1 MKAWQVQELAKP
13 ADALELTDVPSP
25 EPGTDQVQVRVLSAA
40 LNFPDVLMCQGLY
53 QVRPELPFTPGAE
66 LCGEITAL
74 GDGVTDRKIGDRIIG
89 MAALPHGGF
98 AQTALMPANSVFAPE
113 QLDDDAAAV
122 LTIAY
127 QTAWAALFHRAQLT
141 SDDTVLVQA
150 AAGGVGSAAVQ
161 LAKLNGNRVIAI
173 VGGPEKAQAAMD
185 LGADVVIDRKVEDV
199 IQHVKAATEGR
210 GADVIFD
217 PVGGDAYDL
226 LTKCVAFEGRIVI
239 VGFSGGRIQA
249 PPLNHVLLKN
259 YSILGLHWGYYQ
271 TMRPSVIAQGY
282 AELSRLAADGNI
294 RPLISRRLS
303 FDELPQG
310 LTELAAGKTVGR
322 LVWHPMNP
330 TKHSGEK

>member
-1 MKAWQVQELAKP
+1 MKAWQVQQLAKP
-13 ADALELTDVPSP
+13 ADALELIEVAAPD
-25 EPGTDQVQVRVLSAA
+25 PGPDQVQVRVLSAA

-98 AQTALMPANSVFAPE
+98 AETALMPTSSVLAPE

-141 SDDTVLVQA
+141 KDDTVLVQA

-173 VGGPEKAQAAMD
+173 VGGPEKADAAKH

-199 IQHVKAATEGR
+199 IAQVKAATDGH

-226 LTKCVAFEGRIVI
+226 LTKCVAFEGRIVV

-249 PPLNHVLLKN
+249 PSLNHVLLKN
-259 YSILGLHWGYYQ
+259 YSILGLHWGHYQ

-282 AELSRLAADGNI
+282 AELSRLAADGDI
-294 RPLISRRLS
+294 KPLISGRLGR
-303 FDELPQG
+303 DELPQG
-310 LTELAAGKTVGR
+310 LTELAEGRTVGR
-322 LVWHPMNP
+322 LVWHPGTRP
-330 TKHSGEK
+330 TS

>member
-13 ADALELTDVPSP
+13 EDALELTEIAAP
-25 EPGTDQVQVRVLSAA
+25 EPGAGQVQVRVLSAA

-74 GDGVTDRKIGDRIIG
+74 GDSVTDRKIGDRVIG

-98 AQTALMPANSVFAPE
+98 AETALMPADSMLAPE

-141 SDDTVLVQA
+141 PTDTVLVQA

-161 LAKLNGNRVIAI
+161 LAKLNGNRVIAV
-173 VGGPEKAQAAMD
+173 VGGAAKAEAATA
-185 LGADVVIDRKVEDV
+185 LGADVVIDRRVEEV
-199 IQHVKAATEGR
+199 VARVKAVTGGR

-226 LTKCVAFEGRIVI
+226 LVKCVAFEGRIVV

-282 AELSRLAADGNI
+282 AELSRLAAAGNI
-294 RPLISRRLS
+294 QPMISRRLS
-303 FDELPQG
+303 FGELPQG
-310 LTELAAGKTVGR
+310 LAELAAGRTIGR
-322 LVWHPMNP
+322 LVWHP
-330 TKHSGEK
+330 TS

>member
-1 MKAWQVQELAKP
+1 MQAWQVQELAKP
-13 ADALELTDVPSP
+13 AESLEPTEVAAP
-25 EPGTDQVQVRVLSAA
+25 EPKAGQVQVKVRSAA

-74 GDGVTDRKIGDRIIG
+74 GEGVTDRKVGDRIIG

-98 AQTALMPANSVFAPE
+98 AEIALMPADSALAPE
-113 QLDDDAAAV
+113 DLDDDGAAV
-122 LTIAY
+122 LTIGY

-141 SDDTVLVQA
+141 KDDIVLVQA

-161 LAKLNGNRVIAI
+161 LAKINGNRVIAI
-173 VGGPEKAQAAMD
+173 AGGPEKTAAAKA
-185 LGADVVIDRKVEDV
+185 LGADVVIDRRVEDV
-199 IQHVKAATEGR
+199 VAQVKAATDGR

-226 LTKCVAFEGRIVI
+226 LAKCVAFEGRIVVI
-239 VGFSGGRIQA
+239 GFSGGRIQA

-271 TMRPSVIAQGY
+271 TMRPSVIAEGY
-282 AELSRLAADGNI
+282 AELSRLAAAGKI
-294 RPLISRRLS
+294 RPLISRQLG

-310 LTELAAGKTVGR
+310 LTELAEGRTVGR
-322 LVWHPMNP
+322 LVWHP
-330 TKHSGEK
+330 TS

>member
-1 MKAWQVQELAKP
+1 MKAWQVQQLAKP
-13 ADALELTDVPSP
+13 ADALELIETSAP
-25 EPGTDQVQVRVLSAA
+25 EPGPGQVQVRVLSAA

-74 GDGVTDRKIGDRIIG
+74 GNGVTDRTIGDRVIG

-98 AQTALMPANSVFAPE
+98 AEAALMPAESVLAPDS
-113 QLDDDAAAV
+113 LDDDEAAV

-127 QTAWAALFHRAQLT
+127 QTAWAALFHRARLT
-141 SDDTVLVQA
+141 ADDTVLVQA

-161 LAKLNGNRVIAI
+161 LAKRNGNRVIAI
-173 VGGPEKAQAAMD
+173 VGGPEKARAATG
-185 LGADVVIDRKVEDV
+185 LGADVVIDRLTEDV
-199 IQHVKAATEGR
+199 VAQVKAATDGH

-226 LTKCVAFEGRIVI
+226 LTKCVAFEGRIVV

-249 PPLNHVLLKN
+249 PSLNHLLLKN

-282 AELSRLAADGNI
+282 AELARMAADGDI
-294 RPLISRRLS
+294 KPLISRRLDR
-303 FDELPQG
+303 DELPAG
-310 LTELAAGKTVGR
+310 LTELAEGRTVGR
-322 LVWHPMNP
+322 LVWHPGTRP
-330 TKHSGEK
+330 TA

>member
-1 MKAWQVQELAKP
+1 MKAWQVQQLAKP
-13 ADALELTDVPSP
+13 ADALELIEVPAP
-25 EPGTDQVQVRVLSAA
+25 EPGAGQVQVRVLSAA

-74 GDGVTDRKIGDRIIG
+74 GEGVTDRTIGDRIIG

-98 AQTALMPANSVFAPE
+98 AETALMPGTSALAPE

-127 QTAWAALFHRAQLT
+127 QTAWAALFHRARLT
-141 SDDTVLVQA
+141 KDDTVLVQA

-173 VGGPEKAQAAMD
+173 VGGPEKADAAKD

-199 IQHVKAATEGR
+199 IAQVKAATDGR

-226 LTKCVAFEGRIVI
+226 LAKCVAFEGRIVI

-249 PPLNHVLLKN
+249 PSLNHVLLKN

-271 TMRPSVIAQGY
+271 KMRPSVIAQGY
-282 AELSRLAADGNI
+282 AELSRLAAAGNI
-294 RPLISRRLS
+294 EPLISGRLGR
-303 FDELPQG
+303 DELPQG
-310 LTELAAGKTVGR
+310 LTELADGRTVGR
-322 LVWHPMNP
+322 LVWHPGTRP
-330 TKHSGEK
+330 TS

>member
-1 MKAWQVQELAKP
+1 MQAWQVQELAKP
-13 ADALELTDVPSP
+13 AESLEPTEVAAP
-25 EPGTDQVQVRVLSAA
+25 EPKAGQVQVKVRSAA

-74 GDGVTDRKIGDRIIG
+74 GEGVTDRKVGDRIIG

-98 AQTALMPANSVFAPE
+98 AEIALMPADSALAPE
-113 QLDDDAAAV
+113 DLDDDAAAV
-122 LTIAY
+122 LTIGY
-127 QTAWAALFHRAQLT
+127 QTAWAALFHRAQL
-141 SDDTVLVQA
+141 SKDDIVLVQA

-161 LAKLNGNRVIAI
+161 LAKINGNRVIAI
-173 VGGPEKAQAAMD
+173 AGGPEKTAAAKA
-185 LGADVVIDRKVEDV
+185 LGADVVIDRRVEDV
-199 IQHVKAATEGR
+199 VAQVKAATDGR

-226 LTKCVAFEGRIVI
+226 LAKCVAFEGRIVVI
-239 VGFSGGRIQA
+239 GFSGGRIQA

-271 TMRPSVIAQGY
+271 TMRPSVIAEGY
-282 AELSRLAADGNI
+282 AELSRLAAAGKI
-294 RPLISRRLS
+294 RPLISRRLG

-310 LTELAAGKTVGR
+310 LTELAEGRTVGR
-322 LVWHPMNP
+322 LVWHP
-330 TKHSGEK
+330 TR